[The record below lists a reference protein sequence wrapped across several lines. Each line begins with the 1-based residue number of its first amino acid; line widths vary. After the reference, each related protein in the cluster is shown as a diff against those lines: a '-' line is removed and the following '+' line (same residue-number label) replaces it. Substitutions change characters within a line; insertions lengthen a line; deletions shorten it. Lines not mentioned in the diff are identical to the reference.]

1 MLGVFLHIIVLED
14 EVQGGGE
21 KNARDTSGPNMMTVF
36 KWKDFKNCKDFGS
49 N

>member
-14 EVQGGGE
+14 EVQGGK

-36 KWKDFKNCKDFGS
+36 KWKDFKNCKHFGS